1 MFIIYVIDLLTKIQ
15 CKDGVSYFY
24 KNKKYRPLEKE
35 KKIFFFSYLISEIP
49 NFWYMRFFRK
59 CSMFRRGISLRE
71 RSSNVSGIAV
81 TTCISV
87 ARSTTNLFLLVLRT
101 DPLALLRL
109 GTVERGELKA
119 FSKLIVGETCRK
131 LQL

>member
-1 MFIIYVIDLLTKIQ
+1 
-15 CKDGVSYFY
+15 
-24 KNKKYRPLEKE
+24 
-35 KKIFFFSYLISEIP
+35 
-49 NFWYMRFFRK
+49 
-59 CSMFRRGISLRE
+59 MFRRGISLRE

-109 GTVERGELKA
+109 GTVERG
-119 FSKLIVGETCRK
+119 
-131 LQL
+131 